1 MKRFFGRAALIA
13 LMAVAAAA
21 LLAGCLPAGERD
33 FSSASALA
41 ELQSFIEKYYYQDV
55 SSEDLYLG
63 AARGMVDALGDD
75 YAQYF
80 TAEEYAASQQVKS
93 GKYKGIGVTFTQE
106 GEDYVI
112 LKVTEGGPADRA
124 GIQVGDC
131 ILAINGDP
139 VAGKSLTEISDI
151 IKNMGDEA
159 FTMELS
165 RNGERYEVTMV
176 TEEVKTQR
184 VRYVLMDSNIAYIQI
199 TAFYADCS
207 TAFPKAIRQAE
218 QDGAKALIL
227 DLRGNLGGDLNEM
240 MAVANELLDSK
251 LVLTIKNG
259 DGTENTHKTSAGAI
273 DWPMAVLVNGN
284 SASASEALT
293 GALQDYGRATVI
305 GEPTF
310 GKGIVQTTYHL
321 SESDGWIKMTTGAY
335 YTPNGRSIHGV
346 GLKPDILVSLPEGVD
361 GSAPEYIA
369 YEQDTQLQKAVEVL
383 TAEGSAQ

>member
-227 DLRGNLGGDLNEM
+227 DLRGNLGG
-240 MAVANELLDSK
+240 
-251 LVLTIKNG
+251 I
-259 DGTENTHKTSAGAI
+259 
-273 DWPMAVLVNGN
+273 
-284 SASASEALT
+284 
-293 GALQDYGRATVI
+293 
-305 GEPTF
+305 
-310 GKGIVQTTYHL
+310 
-321 SESDGWIKMTTGAY
+321 
-335 YTPNGRSIHGV
+335 
-346 GLKPDILVSLPEGVD
+346 
-361 GSAPEYIA
+361 
-369 YEQDTQLQKAVEVL
+369 
-383 TAEGSAQ
+383 

>member
-1 MKRFFGRAALIA
+1 MKRFHGRTALCVLLTVVLAIA
-13 LMAVAAAA
+13 LLGCSPVRPGDATG
-21 LLAGCLPAGERD
+21 AG
-33 FSSASALA
+33 ALA
-41 ELQSFIEKYYYQDV
+41 ELQSYIEQYFYQDI
-55 SSEDLYLG
+55 SREDLYLG

-93 GKYKGIGVTFTQE
+93 GKYKGIGVTFALE
-106 GEDYVI
+106 GDDYVI
-112 LKVTEGGPADRA
+112 LKVTEGGPAHRA

-131 ILAINGDP
+131 ILSIDGDP
-139 VAGKSLTEISDI
+139 VAGKTLTEISDI
-151 IKNMGDEA
+151 IKNMGDA
-159 FTMELS
+159 LFTMELV
-165 RNGERYEVTMV
+165 RNGQIYQVSMV

-184 VRYVLMDSNIAYIQI
+184 VRYVMMDNNIAYIQI
-199 TAFYADCS
+199 MAFYADCS
-207 TAFPKAIRQAE
+207 TAFPKAIQQAKK
-218 QDGAKALIL
+218 DGAVALIL

-251 LVLTIKNG
+251 LVLAIKNG
-259 DGTENTHKTSAGAI
+259 DGTENTHTTDAGAI

-305 GEPTF
+305 GEQTF

-321 SESDGWIKMTTGAY
+321 PKSNGWIKMTTGAY

-346 GLKPDILVSLPEGVD
+346 GLTPDIQVSLPEGVD
-361 GSAPEYIA
+361 GSSPEYID

-383 TAEGSAQ
+383 LSGGNAQ